1 MPQTPSIDERWTFL
15 SHKAVILEN
24 KTLRITVLPELG
36 ARIWSV
42 IYKPLDRE
50 LIWQNSRIPPRRV
63 QHGSAFD
70 NFWCGG
76 WEEMFP
82 TVAPA
87 TIHGESYPDH
97 GEVWSLAWTGSSE
110 RGRDSVT
117 LRLNCHTPISGLAV
131 EKALTLRGDMAAFD
145 VRYTIKNP
153 GNNEALPFL
162 FALHP
167 AMAVSE
173 GYRIDFPD
181 MQFELDPSFPG
192 TLAGIESP
200 FRWPLANGNTGEVD
214 LRVVKPASSKQLY
227 MLYGYGHREG
237 WVAITD
243 PASKLTA
250 GLTFSP
256 EFFQSCWMF
265 APYGGWRGY
274 HDVVLVEPCTSY
286 PARLEEVIQNG
297 RVRSLEPGAVTATT
311 VRFLVQE
318 GLSSVGGLTETGL
331 FRE

>member
-1 MPQTPSIDERWTFL
+1 MPQMPSIDDRWTFL

-24 KTLRITVLPELG
+24 KMLRIVVLPELG
-36 ARIWSV
+36 GRIWSV
-42 IYKPLDRE
+42 KYKPLDRE
-50 LIWQNSRIPPRRV
+50 LIWQNSRIPPQRV

-87 TIHGESYPDH
+87 TIRGESYPDH

-110 RGRDSVT
+110 RTRDSVI
-117 LRLNCHTPISGLAV
+117 LRLNCHAPISGLAI
-131 EKALTLRGDMAAFD
+131 EKALTLRDDMAGFD
-145 VRYTIKNP
+145 VTYTIKNP
-153 GNNEALPFL
+153 GYEAFPFL

-173 GYRIDFPD
+173 GYRIDFPN
-181 MQFELDPSFPG
+181 MQFELDPSYPG
-192 TLAGIESP
+192 TLAGVESP
-200 FRWPLANGNTGEVD
+200 FRWPLAKGSTSVVD
-214 LRVVKPASSKQLY
+214 LREVKPASSKQLY

-256 EFFQSCWMF
+256 EFFQSCWIF
-265 APYGGWRGY
+265 ACYGGWRGY
-274 HDVVLVEPCTSY
+274 HNVVLVEPCTSY
-286 PARLEEVIQNG
+286 PARLEDVIESG
-297 RVRSLEPGAVTATT
+297 RMRSLEPGAVAATT
-311 VRFLVQE
+311 VRFLIQE
-318 GLSSVGGLTETGL
+318 GLSSVGGLTETGF

>member
-1 MPQTPSIDERWTFL
+1 
-15 SHKAVILEN
+15 VILEN